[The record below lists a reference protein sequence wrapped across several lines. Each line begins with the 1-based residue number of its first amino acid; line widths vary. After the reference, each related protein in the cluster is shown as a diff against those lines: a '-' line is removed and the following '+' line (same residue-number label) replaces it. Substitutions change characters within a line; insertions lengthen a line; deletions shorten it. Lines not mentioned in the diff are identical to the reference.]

1 MLNHSYKQHKDFFM
15 LGMDFNEN
23 GFRGLLGDYIQSSAK
38 KGIDFTVNI
47 HQETGAKEQ
56 LVYLKAFPAILK
68 QIPELVYGY
77 FNQFSA
83 VIACEYERDKQFI
96 YTLTVTS
103 WEEFIDQFGR
113 TQNDKADLIPVLKRA
128 KKSYGLS

>member
-1 MLNHSYKQHKDFFM
+1 M

-23 GFRGLLGDYIQSSAK
+23 GFRGLLGDYIQSAAK
-38 KGIDFTVNI
+38 NGIDFTINI
-47 HQETGAKEQ
+47 RQETGAREQ
-56 LVYLKAFPAILK
+56 LVYLKELPAILK
-68 QIPELVYGY
+68 QIPDLVYGY

-83 VIACEYERDKQFI
+83 VIACEYERDKQSA

-113 TQNDKADLIPVLKRA
+113 TQDDKSDLISVMNRA
-128 KKSYGLS
+128 KKAYGLS